1 MPHVNIQMYPGR
13 PDSLKAK
20 AAAEVTDAL
29 VRALGIGKDAISVS
43 VEDISKED
51 WDSKV
56 VAHRADAGK
65 KLFVD
70 KGESV

>member
-1 MPHVNIQMYPGR
+1 MPHINIQMYPGR

-20 AAAEVTDAL
+20 AAAEVTAAL

-43 VEDISKED
+43 IEDIPKEE
-51 WDSKV
+51 WKSKV
-56 VAHRADAGK
+56 AEHREDGGK
-65 KLFVD
+65 KLFID